1 MMRSMRG
8 ESFRNIICH
17 SCSYE
22 MVAKFEV
29 LVFERVKKRLRNK
42 KVAKTGKKLY
52 AKIIPAAG
60 KTLTD

>member
-1 MMRSMRG
+1 
-8 ESFRNIICH
+8 
-17 SCSYE
+17 